1 MLTNS
6 TRWIIVLILKLTLM
20 ENEMISTDDTVT
32 YSFQNLFSE
41 ADQCKQKVIEQ
52 GSTLTLTCLAIKLE
66 SYENL
71 FFMDVGGQDVTIAR
85 LTIISTPSD
94 SIVIP
99 LKITHPDVRISVS
112 PATEQRFENE
122 LMLRKS

>member
-1 MLTNS
+1 MTNFRNE
-6 TRWIIVLILKLTLM
+6 THLIT
-20 ENEMISTDDTVT
+20 
-32 YSFQNLFSE
+32 
-41 ADQCKQKVIEQ
+41 
-52 GSTLTLTCLAIKLE
+52 TLTLENPTIYDTGYYRCDVWLSDLRYIYI
-66 SYENL
+66 SSQENL